1 MLDLSHAAVWK
12 DVIEAIDVTL
22 VIKGGMSFRRD
33 AFSLEPDTYHLQDST
48 ITWSLRN
55 LEPSPGD
62 NIVVSYTPIETRGSA
77 PNTMARLE
85 QYIVR
90 KVYESLLEYV
100 RQIDEK

>member
-1 MLDLSHAAVWK
+1 
-12 DVIEAIDVTL
+12 
-22 VIKGGMSFRRD
+22 
-33 AFSLEPDTYHLQDST
+33 LEPDTYHLQDST

-62 NIVVSYTPIETRGSA
+62 NIVVSYTPVEIRGSA

-90 KVYESLLEYV
+90 KVYDGLLEYV
-100 RQIDEK
+100 RKIDEK